1 MKERILVIKLGALGD
16 LVLCAGAF
24 AAIRAAHP
32 EAEIA
37 LLTTPPF
44 AAFGLSMPW
53 FDYVLLDPRPKA
65 WQLLKWVKL
74 LRQSRA
80 FAPTCV
86 YDFQGK
92 PRQSILFYALG
103 KPAWSGAV
111 KGCRFP
117 RPWPPKPKMHYTDS
131 LAAQLKAAGVVMT
144 DVTGGGD
151 LSWLASPM
159 KGAVLPENY
168 ALLIAGCAPDRLYKR
183 WSPESFAAL
192 AKKLAEK
199 GIASIAVGTKADAA
213 SIAAIRALAPEVMD
227 LSGQTTLAQ
236 LATLARGAECV
247 VGNDTGPTHLAAAV
261 GARTVALMSD
271 CVDPYWSAPRGAHTT
286 WLQGKPLAALSVEA
300 VMESLTLT
308 RR

>member
-16 LVLCAGAF
+16 LVLCMGAF

-37 LLTTPPF
+37 LLTAPPF

-53 FDYVLLDPRPKA
+53 FDLVLLDPRPKV
-65 WQLLKWVKL
+65 WQPLKWIKL
-74 LRQSRA
+74 LRLVRA
-80 FAPTCV
+80 FAPTRV

-92 PRQSILFYALG
+92 PRQSILFHALG
-103 KPAWSGAV
+103 KPEWSGAV

-117 RPWPPKPKMHYTDS
+117 RPWPPAPKTHYTDF
-131 LAAQLKAAGVVMT
+131 LAAQLEAAGIKEVQPP
-144 DVTGGGD
+144 D
-151 LSWLASPM
+151 LSWLAAPM
-159 KGAVLPENY
+159 KGVAIPEKY
-168 ALLIAGCAPDRLYKR
+168 VLLIAGCAPDRLYKR
-183 WSPESFAAL
+183 WPPESFAAL
-192 AKKLAEK
+192 AQKLAEK
-199 GIASIAVGTKADAA
+199 GIVSIAVGTKADAQ

-247 VGNDTGPTHLAAAV
+247 VGNDTGPTHLAAVV

-271 CVDPYWSAPRGAHTT
+271 QVDPYWSSPRGAHTT

-300 VMESLTLT
+300 VIESLGLT